1 VLGVSKYKNKMF
13 KSLYLYFLIMY
24 FLMIQVQSLPIPV
37 LTLNGEIYTN
47 SSGFNQLMQL
57 YNDASK
63 FTNTEIT
70 LDCYELDWIDANL
83 TAFLLAI
90 EHRLLKEKNVSFRG
104 DYEYFSTKFG
114 VLFRNGWLKS
124 DYHSINDDIQ
134 KTTVPCTKFS
144 PSQELD
150 FCQYINENLLSHRGM
165 DTITP
170 EKRKKIESD
179 LLEIRNNILEH
190 ANTIEPFFVSGQYFP
205 KLGYLIFTLVDLGV
219 GFLKPIK
226 DFTNGKIVTTKEA
239 IEWALGGNSVT
250 GNSLAGLGLEGI
262 CEYMNKHEGK
272 LQVYSDNILWST
284 DLVTTEL
291 GPDRELRH
299 HFEGSVLN
307 LWFKNGK

>member
-1 VLGVSKYKNKMF
+1 
-13 KSLYLYFLIMY
+13 
-24 FLMIQVQSLPIPV
+24 MILPEGLPTPV
-37 LTLNGEIYTN
+37 LTLSGEIYTN
-47 SSGFNQLMQL
+47 TSGFNQLMQL
-57 YNDASK
+57 YTDASK
-63 FTNTEIT
+63 FTDTEIT

-90 EHRLLKEKNVSFRG
+90 EHRLFKEKNVSFRG
-104 DYEYFSTKFG
+104 DYEYFSKKFG

-124 DYHSINDDIQ
+124 DYDNINDDIQ
-134 KTTVPCTKFS
+134 KTTVPSTKFLQT
-144 PSQELD
+144 QEKE
-150 FCQYINENLLSHRGM
+150 FCKYINESLLSHRGM
-165 DTITP
+165 YSITN

-190 ANTIEPFFVSGQYFP
+190 ANTVDPFFVSGQYFP

-226 DFTNGKIVTTKEA
+226 EYTNGKIINTKEA

-250 GNSLAGLGLEGI
+250 GNCLAGLGLEGI
-262 CEYMNKHEGK
+262 REYMNKHDGK
-272 LQVYSDNILWST
+272 LQIYSDNILWST

-291 GPDRELRH
+291 GPDRELRYN
-299 HFEGSVLN
+299 FEGSVLN